1 MNWTIGGCAVIAL
14 LLIAVLI
21 GVLVA
26 PIAALLAADSGAG
39 GGSGLPPICQTSQT
53 SQTSQASPNGGQP
66 SPRSVRSATPATAAA
81 TTTRGIT
88 GPGGGAT
95 PEPCVDPNAS
105 LLVAWALAIGRHLYG
120 CPPSGM
126 DVCYDAGIPPQAIRW
141 WQTTCPGCRQWQN
154 GDLQCVMLISAVY
167 GLAGIP
173 LRWGPHG
180 SNAIDFWA
188 NFANVGP
195 SWAEIPSAW
204 AVTPSARGLPAP
216 GDMMVWWDAFAPSE
230 GHIAIVL
237 AVTPPSGGRDG
248 SLTFAEANGPGPFV
262 QTTILP
268 DRTVTT
274 WRGGEV
280 IGFIRH
286 L

>member
-1 MNWTIGGCAVIAL
+1 MKWTAGGCAVVAL

-21 GVLVA
+21 GALVA
-26 PIAALLAADSGAG
+26 PLAALVTADSGAG
-39 GGSGLPPICQTSQT
+39 GGSGLPPICLTSH
-53 SQTSQASPNGGQP
+53 ARPI
-66 SPRSVRSATPATAAA
+66 RSATPAATPAA
-81 TTTRGIT
+81 TTTS
-88 GPGGGAT
+88 T
-95 PEPCVDPNAS
+95 PETCVDPSAS
-105 LLVAWALAIGRHLYG
+105 LLVGWALAIGRHLYR
-120 CPPSGM
+120 CPTATGM
-126 DVCYDAGIPPQAIRW
+126 DVCYDSGMPPQAIRW
-141 WQTTCPGCRQWQN
+141 WQTTCPGCSQWQN

-188 NFANVGP
+188 NFANAGP
-195 SWAEIPSAW
+195 SWVEIPSAR
-204 AVTPSARGLPAP
+204 ASSPSARGLPAP
-216 GDMMVWWDAFAPSE
+216 GDMMVWWEAFAPDV
-230 GHIAIVL
+230 GHIAVVL
-237 AVTPPSGGRDG
+237 AVTPPSGGHDG
-248 SLTFAEANGPGPFV
+248 SLTFAEANGPGAFV

-268 DRTVTT
+268 DRTVST

>member
-1 MNWTIGGCAVIAL
+1 MNWSIGGCAVVAL
-14 LLIAVLI
+14 LLVAVLI
-21 GVLVA
+21 AVLVA
-26 PIAALLAADSGAG
+26 PIAALLAADNGTG
-39 GGSGLPPICQTSQT
+39 GGGGLPPICQTSQANPISGQSST
-53 SQTSQASPNGGQP
+53 QSVQSP
-66 SPRSVRSATPATAAA
+66 TPTTAP
-81 TTTRGIT
+81 TTRGPT
-88 GPGGGAT
+88 GTTGTGGGAT
-95 PEPCVDPNAS
+95 PQPCVDPNAS
-105 LLVAWALAIGRHLYG
+105 LLVAWALAIGRHLFS

-141 WQTTCPGCRQWQN
+141 WQTTCPGCSQWQN

-173 LRWGPHG
+173 LRWRPHG

-188 NFANVGP
+188 NFANAGP

-216 GDMMVWWDAFAPSE
+216 GDMMVWWESFAPGV
-230 GHIAIVL
+230 GHIAVVL
-237 AVTPPSGGRDG
+237 AVTPPSGGHDG

>member
-1 MNWTIGGCAVIAL
+1 MKWATGGCAVVAL

-21 GVLVA
+21 GALVA
-26 PIAALLAADSGAG
+26 PLAALLAADSGVG
-39 GGSGLPPICQTSQT
+39 GGSGLPPICQTSQ
-53 SQTSQASPNGGQP
+53 ARPI
-66 SPRSVRSATPATAAA
+66 RSATLAATPAATQAVTPVA
-81 TTTRGIT
+81 TTTS
-88 GPGGGAT
+88 T
-95 PEPCVDPNAS
+95 PETCVDPSAS
-105 LLVAWALAIGRHLYG
+105 LLVAWALAIGRHLDR
-120 CPPSGM
+120 CPTATGM
-126 DVCYDAGIPPQAIRW
+126 DVCYDSGIPPQAIRW
-141 WQTTCPGCRQWQN
+141 WQTTCPGCQQWQN

-188 NFANVGP
+188 NFANAGP
-195 SWAEIPSAW
+195 GWVEIPSAW
-204 AVTPSARGLPAP
+204 ATTPSARGLPAP
-216 GDMMVWWDAFAPSE
+216 GDMMVWWEAFAPSE

-248 SLTFAEANGPGPFV
+248 SLTFAEANGPGAFV